1 LRCGTDRCCGSDT
14 VSATVPSDA
23 IARAARQPRPATP
36 IRVLHVV
43 SESQRRGAELVALEL
58 ADELER
64 LGHRNRVVALGP
76 AFDGGRQRG
85 LEPLRDS
92 WGQRPPDL
100 VACAWRL
107 RRLVGGSSVDIV
119 LAHGGWAA
127 QVTACAFPFSGPP
140 LIWQRILGFPDKV
153 WGRGRRRWWATV
165 IRRCDGV
172 VALTPDQLDEVRRLG
187 YRGPVWLVP
196 NFRNSGR
203 FRTLDR
209 DRARARL
216 RGEVGVSEATPL
228 IGFVGH
234 LAGQKR
240 PERALEVLDRL
251 RSQGSPAH
259 LVVAGTG
266 PLRTDLEAQAR
277 RLGVD
282 EAVTFLGQ
290 RDDIERVLGGV
301 DVVLLTSEAEGIPG
315 VAIEAL
321 MAGCPMVSVPVGGV
335 SEVIEHGVTGLVLDD
350 DRPTAMAEA
359 VAQLLADDESRAAMG
374 RESRART
381 DRYSASAAAAV
392 YVERFREVLASR

>member
-1 LRCGTDRCCGSDT
+1 M
-14 VSATVPSDA
+14 
-23 IARAARQPRPATP
+23 
-36 IRVLHVV
+36 
-43 SESQRRGAELVALEL
+43 ALEL
-58 ADELER
+58 AGELDR
-64 LGHRNRVVALGP
+64 LGHRNRVVALAP
-76 AFDGGRQRG
+76 AFDGGREPG

-92 WGQRPPDL
+92 WGQRPRDL

-107 RRLVGGSSVDIV
+107 RRAIAGTSVDVV

-127 QVTACAFPFSGPP
+127 QVTACAFPVGGPA
-140 LIWQRILGFPDKV
+140 LVWQRILGFPGKV
-153 WGRGRRRWWATV
+153 WGRARRRWWATV
-165 IRRCDGV
+165 VRRCDGV
-172 VALTPDQLDEVRRLG
+172 VALTPDQCDEVRRLG
-187 YRGPVWLVP
+187 YRGPVWLIA

-203 FRTLDR
+203 FSTLDR
-209 DRARARL
+209 DRAGARL

-251 RSQGSPAH
+251 RSQGSSAH

-282 EAVTFLGQ
+282 GAVTFLGQ
-290 RDDIERVLGGV
+290 RDDIEGVLGGV

-335 SEVIEHGVTGLVLDD
+335 TEVIEHGVTGLVLDD
-350 DRPTAMAEA
+350 DRPTVMADA
-359 VAQLLADDESRAAMG
+359 VARLLADDESRAAMG

-381 DRYSASAAAAV
+381 DRYTASAAAAL
-392 YVERFREVLASR
+392 YAERFREVLAGR

>member
-1 LRCGTDRCCGSDT
+1 M
-14 VSATVPSDA
+14 
-23 IARAARQPRPATP
+23 
-36 IRVLHVV
+36 
-43 SESQRRGAELVALEL
+43 ALEL
-58 ADELER
+58 ADELDR

-76 AFDGGRQRG
+76 AFDGGQEPA
-85 LEPLRDS
+85 LAPLRAS

-107 RRLVGGSSVDIV
+107 RRLVTAAPVDVV

-127 QVTACAFPFSGPP
+127 QVATCAFPVGGPV
-140 LIWQRILGFPDKV
+140 LIWQRILGFPAKV
-153 WGRGRRRWWATV
+153 WGPGRRRWWATV
-165 IRRCDGV
+165 VRRCDAV
-172 VALTPDQLDEVRRLG
+172 VALTPDQRDEILRLG
-187 YRGPVWLVP
+187 YRGPVWLIP

-209 DRARARL
+209 ARAGARL
-216 RGEVGVSEATPL
+216 RVEVGVSEATPL

-251 RSQGSPAH
+251 RSQGSVAH

-266 PLRTDLEAQAR
+266 PLRTDLEAQAHG
-277 RLGVD
+277 LGLD
-282 EAVTFLGQ
+282 GAVTFLGQ

-301 DVVLLTSEAEGIPG
+301 DLVLLTSEAEGIPG

-335 SEVIEHGVTGLVLDD
+335 TEVIEHGVTGVVLDD
-350 DRPTAMAEA
+350 DHPTVMAEA
-359 VAQLLADDESRAAMG
+359 VARLLADDESRAAMG

-381 DRYSASAAAAV
+381 DRFSASAAAAV
-392 YVERFREVLASR
+392 YAERLRETLASR